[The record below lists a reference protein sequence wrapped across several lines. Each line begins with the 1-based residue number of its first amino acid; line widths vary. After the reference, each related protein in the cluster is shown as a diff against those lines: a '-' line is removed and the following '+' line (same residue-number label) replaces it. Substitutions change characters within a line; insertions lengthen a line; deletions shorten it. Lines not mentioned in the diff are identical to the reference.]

1 MATSHGAVT
10 YTPTN
15 ADHREILLAL
25 YTYFLAGNDPN
36 WSIDAT
42 VTKPTQIGAPGDAG
56 FALVN
61 GSGVQILI
69 ADHAG
74 VAGACIDAG
83 VLAAADDLVVALV
96 PGGGSTNM
104 VGLSFAAGASFSG
117 WVVDCQGQAYNLH
130 AGKAKISSAADWLF
144 VRFKVASSSIYDGGF
159 FAGKLTPVS
168 NGIGSNYAVMGG
180 LWTDFVSYGSAAN
193 NDHQGYLSFGTTW
206 MTCRCMPSDAGGAV
220 GNHATDGAGNFR
232 KFPVMVV
239 APDGSISSII
249 TSSQCLGVLPPVW
262 AAANGTLAVEWSN
275 AGTVTGYNMT
285 GGSWVARDDGS
296 TAE

>member
-1 MATSHGAVT
+1 MAVSHGAVT

-15 ADHREILLAL
+15 ADHREILRAL
-25 YTYFLAGNDPN
+25 YVYFLAGSDPN
-36 WSIDAT
+36 WSIDGT
-42 VTKPTQIGAPGDAG
+42 VTPPAQIAAAGDAG

-74 VAGACIDAG
+74 VAGLCVDGGA
-83 VLAAADDLVVALV
+83 LAAADDLVVALV
-96 PGGGSTNM
+96 PGGGTTNM
-104 VGLSFAAGASFSG
+104 TGPSFAAGASFSG
-117 WVVDCQGQAYNLH
+117 WAVDCQGQAYNLH
-130 AGKAKISSAADWLF
+130 AGKAKIVSDADWLF
-144 VRFKVASSSIYDGGF
+144 VRFKVASNSTYDGGF
-159 FAGKLTPVS
+159 FAGKLKPVA
-168 NGIGSNYAVMGG
+168 NGIGASYAVMGG
-180 LWTDFVSYGSAAN
+180 LWTDFTSYNSSN
-193 NDHQGYLSFGTTW
+193 NDHQAYLSFGTTW

-220 GNHATDGAGNFR
+220 GNHATDGAGSFR

-239 APDGSISSII
+239 APDGSISATI
-249 TSSQCLGVLPPVW
+249 TSSQCLGVLPAIW
-262 AAANGTLAVEWSN
+262 AAANGTLAVQWSS